1 MASLVTAVTTNAD
14 FWRGRRVFLTGHT
27 GFKGGWLA
35 LWLSELGAE
44 VTGFALAPPTTPNL
58 YAAARID
65 RDLRSVI
72 ADIRD
77 AGAVRTALLESRAE
91 IVFHCA
97 AQSLVRA
104 SYEAPVET
112 FATNIMGTVHLL
124 DAIRSCGDVQAAVIV
139 TSDKCYDPVTGNRAY
154 VEGDRMGGR
163 DPYSSS
169 KGCAELVTTAFRAS
183 FFAGSPDAARLATT
197 RAGNVIGG
205 GDWAADRLVPDVI
218 RACAAG
224 RPALIR
230 NPHAVRP
237 WQHVL
242 EPVQGY
248 LRVAEAL
255 HQRRAAHDSW
265 NFGPADD
272 DMKPVADVVEILTRK
287 WGADAGWT
295 VDPGPHPPET
305 SALRLDNA
313 RARSALG
320 WRPRLSL
327 DTALDWT
334 VEWYRAFVE
343 APANARRMTTEQ
355 IDRYTSL
362 AE

>member
-1 MASLVTAVTTNAD
+1 MTIQAD

-27 GFKGGWLA
+27 GFKGAWLA
-35 LWLSELGAE
+35 LWLSELGAD

-58 YAAARID
+58 YTAARID
-65 RDLRSVI
+65 RDLRSII
-72 ADIRD
+72 ADVRD
-77 AGAVRTALLESRAE
+77 AGAVRTALHESRAE

-104 SYEAPVET
+104 SYETPVET
-112 FATNIMGTVHLL
+112 FATNVMGTVHLL
-124 DAIRSCGDVQAAVIV
+124 DAIRACPDVQAAVIV
-139 TSDKCYDPVTGNRAY
+139 TSDKCYDPVALNRAY
-154 VEGDRMGGR
+154 VEGDPMGGR

-183 FFAGSPDAARLATT
+183 FFAGSPGTARIATS

-230 NPHAVRP
+230 HPHAVRP

-242 EPVQGY
+242 EPLHGY
-248 LRVAEAL
+248 LCLAEAL
-255 HQRRAAHDSW
+255 HQGRADHDSW

-287 WGADAGWT
+287 WGTGAGWT
-295 VDPGPHPPET
+295 VDAAPHPVET
-305 SALRLDNA
+305 EALRLDSA
-313 RARSALG
+313 RARAALG

-334 VEWYRAFVE
+334 VEWYKAFVD
-343 APANARRMTTEQ
+343 APESARRMTTGQ
-355 IDRYTSL
+355 IGRYTSL
-362 AE
+362 PE